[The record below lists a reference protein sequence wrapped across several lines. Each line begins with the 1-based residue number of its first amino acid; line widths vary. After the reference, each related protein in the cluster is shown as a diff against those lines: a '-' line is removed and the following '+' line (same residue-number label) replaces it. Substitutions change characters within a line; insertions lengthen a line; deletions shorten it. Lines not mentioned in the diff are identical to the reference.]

1 MFDEDENFESHLVSY
16 LYICCNFYF
25 FIQSDAATKIIFP
38 ALRFNPNTCELSLS
52 QCEGLSQASPTSPP
66 ALLLPRSALPAAALG
81 RERVCRASGEG
92 FTEIKVEPELN

>member
-52 QCEGLSQASPTSPP
+52 QCEGLSQASPSQVNKPT
-66 ALLLPRSALPAAALG
+66 LLSLFFLRSLTLL
-81 RERVCRASGEG
+81 S
-92 FTEIKVEPELN
+92 